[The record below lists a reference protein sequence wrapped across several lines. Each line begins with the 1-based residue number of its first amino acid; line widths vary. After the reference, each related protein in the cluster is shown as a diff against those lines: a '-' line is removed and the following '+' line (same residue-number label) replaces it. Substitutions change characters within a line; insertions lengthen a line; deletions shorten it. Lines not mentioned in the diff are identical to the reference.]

1 MPCVM
6 SGLAGLP
13 LHLVVDGER
22 EWRGEDYCGGFMGQ
36 AHRWHTLVHIPL
48 VRIPSYDHA

>member
-1 MPCVM
+1 MWNKEICKKDIT
-6 SGLAGLP
+6 LER
-13 LHLVVDGER
+13 VDGER

-48 VRIPSYDHA
+48 VRTPSYDHA